1 MKQKTS
7 ENEGAKFRCKIC
19 DKTCRDKYNFKR
31 HLSTTR
37 HKMKQNETENER
49 KRVINKTP
57 LHYDCEMCSKTFKSR
72 TTLWRHKK
80 KCKMMNENVVVK
92 EESGDLNEKMLF
104 EFIQKQ
110 TEQQN
115 KLMESV
121 VKLAE
126 QQANNITNTNCN
138 NTNNISINLFLN
150 EECKNAMNLTDFVN
164 NVKLSL
170 EDIKYTTEHGY
181 VKGIS
186 NILVKNLTDI
196 DPRDRP
202 IHCSDTK
209 RLQFYVKDED
219 SWAKDENNTK
229 IDQSIDNITRKQ
241 IACMKEWT
249 TANPDYLDNE
259 RKMEEYMIMVR
270 RLMGGNNIEEQTK
283 NKNRI
288 IRQVSEEVQVK
299 EAINKG

>member
-1 MKQKTS
+1 MKQMKQKTS
-7 ENEGAKFRCKIC
+7 KNEQLKFRCEIC
-19 DKTCRDKYNFKR
+19 DYTCKNKYNLKR
-31 HLSTTR
+31 HFSTTR
-37 HKMKQNETENER
+37 HKMKQNETKNEQ
-49 KRVINKTP
+49 KRVNVKNP
-57 LHYDCEMCSKTFKSR
+57 SHYECDICSKTFKSR

-80 KCKMMNENVVVK
+80 KCKLVVQNTTNTEDSKSV
-92 EESGDLNEKMLF
+92 NEKMLF

-126 QQANNITNTNCN
+126 QANVTNTNYN

-150 EECKNAMNLTDFVN
+150 QECKNAMNLTDFVD

-196 DPRDRP
+196 DPKERP

-209 RLQFYVKDED
+209 RLQ
-219 SWAKDENNTK
+219 
-229 IDQSIDNITRKQ
+229 
-241 IACMKEWT
+241 ACMKEWT

-259 RKMEEYMIMVR
+259 KKMEEYMIMVR

-299 EAINKG
+299 EAINKS

>member
-1 MKQKTS
+1 
-7 ENEGAKFRCKIC
+7 
-19 DKTCRDKYNFKR
+19 
-31 HLSTTR
+31 
-37 HKMKQNETENER
+37 MKQNETENER

-57 LHYDCEMCSKTFKSR
+57 LHYDCEICSKTFKSR

-92 EESGDLNEKMLF
+92 EENGGLNEKMLF

-196 DPRDRP
+196 DPKERP

-299 EAINKG
+299 EAINNS

>member
-1 MKQKTS
+1 
-7 ENEGAKFRCKIC
+7 
-19 DKTCRDKYNFKR
+19 
-31 HLSTTR
+31 
-37 HKMKQNETENER
+37 MKQNETENER

-92 EESGDLNEKMLF
+92 EESSGLNEKMLF

-196 DPRDRP
+196 DPKERP

-299 EAINKG
+299 EAINNS

>member
-7 ENEGAKFRCKIC
+7 KNEQPKFRCEIC
-19 DKTCRDKYNFKR
+19 DYTCKNKYNLKR
-31 HLSTTR
+31 HFSTTR
-37 HKMKQNETENER
+37 HKMKQNETKNEQ
-49 KRVINKTP
+49 KRVNVKKP
-57 LHYDCEMCSKTFKSR
+57 SHYECDICSKTFKSR

-80 KCKMMNENVVVK
+80 KCTVIDQNITPAEKTTGV
-92 EESGDLNEKMLF
+92 NEKMLF

-126 QQANNITNTNCN
+126 QANVTNTNCN

-150 EECKNAMNLTDFVN
+150 QECKNAMNLTDFVD

-196 DPRDRP
+196 DPKERP

-219 SWAKDENNTK
+219 SWAKDENNVK

-259 RKMEEYMIMVR
+259 KKMEEYMIMVR
-270 RLMGGNNIEEQTK
+270 RLMGGKNIEEQTK

>member
-7 ENEGAKFRCKIC
+7 KNEQPKFRCEIC
-19 DKTCRDKYNFKR
+19 DYSCKNKYNLKR
-31 HLSTTR
+31 HFSTTR
-37 HKMKQNETENER
+37 HKMKQNETKNEQ
-49 KRVINKTP
+49 KRVKTKRP
-57 LHYDCEMCSKTFKSR
+57 LQYDCNICSKSFKSR

-80 KCKMMNENVVVK
+80 KCKQIKQCPPV
-92 EESGDLNEKMLF
+92 EEEEPIGFNEKMLF

-126 QQANNITNTNCN
+126 QANITNTNYN

-150 EECKNAMNLTDFVN
+150 QECKNAMNLTDFVN

-196 DPRDRP
+196 DPKERP

-219 SWAKDENNTK
+219 SWAKDENNVK
-229 IDQSIDNITRKQ
+229 IDQSIDDITRKQ
-241 IACMKEWT
+241 IACIKEWT
-249 TANPDYLDNE
+249 TENPDYIDNE
-259 RKMEEYMIMVR
+259 KKMEEYMTMIR
-270 RLMGGNNIEEQTK
+270 RVMGGNNIEEQTK
-283 NKNRI
+283 NKNKI

-299 EAINKG
+299 EAINKN